1 MENRRGRRFPEQA
14 RMAKLTVD
22 QDCRHAEPADLTSD
36 SGTPVSSPDA
46 RLAGGRLFW
55 GSSVSPLPKSVA
67 AGRRPPA
74 SHTFSAIYY
83 GAGWLKFQ

>member
-1 MENRRGRRFPEQA
+1 MENRRGRFPEQA
-14 RMAKLTVD
+14 RMAKHTID
-22 QDCRHAEPADLTSD
+22 QPCRHAALADLTSD

-55 GSSVSPLPKSVA
+55 ESSVSPLPKSVA

-83 GAGWLKFQ
+83 GIGWPKFQ